1 MRLDFLDNFFDQK
14 MPQDL
19 SWGICFFGIASNSE
33 NLGDALVTVLLC
45 HCRDCILSDE
55 TEVVWEI

>member
-1 MRLDFLDNFFDQK
+1 MLVRLDFLDNFFDQK

-19 SWGICFFGIASNSE
+19 SWGISFFGIASNSE

-45 HCRDCILSDE
+45 HCRDCILSGE
-55 TEVVWEI
+55 